1 MAHIS
6 QKKSFFL
13 HFSLA
18 FKVGLLVEMIG
29 LILPM
34 AHNSQQK
41 PPRLDLTNNST
52 QLNTIALIFGRY
64 MSGSNSVMFTSDFYQ
79 LISENDF
86 YIDRTQRSI
95 DGGALMRFLRPLA
108 L

>member
-64 MSGSNSVMFTSDFYQ
+64 
-79 LISENDF
+79 I
-86 YIDRTQRSI
+86 
-95 DGGALMRFLRPLA
+95 
-108 L
+108 